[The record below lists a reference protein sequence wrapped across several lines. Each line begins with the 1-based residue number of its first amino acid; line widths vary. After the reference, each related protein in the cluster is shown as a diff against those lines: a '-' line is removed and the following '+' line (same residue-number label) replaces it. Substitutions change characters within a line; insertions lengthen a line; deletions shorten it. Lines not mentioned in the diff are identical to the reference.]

1 MGKLRLSFCSVW
13 EPQPLPHWAE
23 SAQTVEKY
31 TTPNLRVRILRGQA
45 GTPASL
51 LLKLPSKQTTH
62 WLGGAWLPS
71 HAFGAPCKS
80 FPLAASS
87 FSSFN
92 QSPGGQG
99 AGDVLA

>member
-31 TTPNLRVRILRGQA
+31 TTPNLRVRILWGQA

-51 LLKLPSKQTTH
+51 RPEIAFQTDH
-62 WLGGAWLPS
+62 
-71 HAFGAPCKS
+71 
-80 FPLAASS
+80 PLAGWVGPGC
-87 FSSFN
+87 
-92 QSPGGQG
+92 QGVLLELHVSPSR
-99 AGDVLA
+99 